1 MPDFR
6 EILGLSN
13 QIIFV
18 LLNQYGTVVKILNI
32 SKFACVYNKRNKVW
46 NNNTFAYKNLLLSG
60 LIVTE
65 YLT

>member
-1 MPDFR
+1 M
-6 EILGLSN
+6 GLSN
-13 QIIFV
+13 QIIFG

-32 SKFACVYNKRNKVW
+32 SKFAYVYNKRDKVW
-46 NNNTFAYKNLLLSG
+46 NDNTFTYQNLLLSG